1 MKTENIVLGGVV
13 AACAAVLIFRKKDDT
28 GTTENF
34 TEDLPV
40 TTPVINTPAPVVLN
54 KSLVL
59 KKGSKGNE
67 VRELQKLLKVTADG
81 DFGANTEGALFT
93 KKGVKQISLNQYSSA
108 PDVNTSALPIK
119 TRVMAN
125 VKAGVKVNEVGTKAD
140 GTMYDTGK
148 VYDTI
153 AYGEEIGTIISI
165 STSKNYY
172 VVALEKWFGITV
184 NVWVKAS
191 EVAKI

>member
-1 MKTENIVLGGVV
+1 MKTEHIVLGGVV
-13 AACAAVLIFRKKDDT
+13 AACAAVLLLKKKDDT

-40 TTPVINTPAPVVLN
+40 TTPVITTPTPIALN

-67 VRELQKLLKVTADG
+67 VRELQKLLKVTVDG
-81 DFGANTEGALFT
+81 DFGANTEGALFS
-93 KKGVKQISLNQYSSA
+93 KKGVKQISLNQYNSA
-108 PDVNTSALPIK
+108 PDVNTSALPLN